1 MINLNLGNHLN
12 EEWINKENKKQSE
25 FEIDYF
31 RFNILSNNKKR
42 INSYFTYHLDYVY
55 SMIILHDGRIAT
67 SSEHLEDGSIKIYN
81 IRTNKIDIDIKEA
94 NEETMPN
101 ILNSYSLLVEDKN
114 NNLISSIFNFIKIW
128 EIKSN
133 KYKLLRKIKIFH
145 CDYSELKFE
154 KFIEKMI
161 IIENNLY
168 ILVNYE
174 FVKIWNTNPYEFKKE
189 LRYDGE
195 KFIFRK
201 PHFNPDININNIDFV
216 KYTSQILIENG
227 HLLFLNKDNYLIEKK
242 ISTLKITSQST
253 ESIDYMDKGRIMV
266 CASFSN
272 IILFDL
278 KYCETIFYIDLKNIY
293 EVDYEAISLLKVLKN
308 GNIIFGTNCG
318 NAFILN
324 KNKNFEYDES
334 INKDLM
340 FGRTIYSIIEL
351 DGENIF
357 VCGRVSYIGYF
368 GSENSSLNECMI
380 CELEKDFE
388 FINKITLNK

>member
-1 MINLNLGNHLN
+1 MINLNLGNHLI

-55 SMIILHDGRIAT
+55 SIIILHDGRIAT

-81 IRTNKIDIDIKEA
+81 IRTNKIDIDIKKA
-94 NEETMPN
+94 NEESMTN
-101 ILNSYSLLVEDKN
+101 ILDSYSLLVEDKN

-174 FVKIWNTNPYEFKKE
+174 FIKIWNTTPYEFKKE
-189 LRYDGE
+189 LRHDGE

-201 PHFNPDININNIDFV
+201 PHFNPDININNINFV
-216 KYTSQILIENG
+216 KYISQILIENG
-227 HLLFLNKDNYLIEKK
+227 HLLFLNKDNNYLIEKK
-242 ISTLKITSQST
+242 YLH
-253 ESIDYMDKGRIMV
+253 
-266 CASFSN
+266 
-272 IILFDL
+272 
-278 KYCETIFYIDLKNIY
+278 
-293 EVDYEAISLLKVLKN
+293 
-308 GNIIFGTNCG
+308 
-318 NAFILN
+318 
-324 KNKNFEYDES
+324 
-334 INKDLM
+334 
-340 FGRTIYSIIEL
+340 
-351 DGENIF
+351 
-357 VCGRVSYIGYF
+357 
-368 GSENSSLNECMI
+368 
-380 CELEKDFE
+380 
-388 FINKITLNK
+388 

>member
-1 MINLNLGNHLN
+1 
-12 EEWINKENKKQSE
+12 
-25 FEIDYF
+25 
-31 RFNILSNNKKR
+31 
-42 INSYFTYHLDYVY
+42 
-55 SMIILHDGRIAT
+55 MIILHDGRIAT

-174 FVKIWNTNPYEFKKE
+174 FVKIWNTTPYEFKKE
-189 LRYDGE
+189 LRHDGE

-293 EVDYEAISLLKVLKN
+293 EVDYEAISLLKVL
-308 GNIIFGTNCG
+308 
-318 NAFILN
+318 
-324 KNKNFEYDES
+324 
-334 INKDLM
+334 INSK
-340 FGRTIYSIIEL
+340 
-351 DGENIF
+351 
-357 VCGRVSYIGYF
+357 
-368 GSENSSLNECMI
+368 
-380 CELEKDFE
+380 
-388 FINKITLNK
+388 